1 MEGSWKS
8 ARIAFYAFCSTFA
21 FVTLAFTIYYL
32 TNHKGSRKKNRVTD
46 TSIRLHD
53 ETAASCSFC
62 EESELAEILEKNGHG
77 EFAKGKI
84 SSLLR
89 FIETAETHMVEKLL
103 VILLNCSAFTANQN
117 AIREC
122 GGFPLLEALLTHQS
136 QTVNIKVAQV
146 LSNLA
151 MNEKNQQSLKDSV
164 FAVIKNLEYSD
175 SCNNEEV
182 VIELLKLLVNLS
194 ATDIAHE
201 EIMTGVPEYFNIL
214 GQTLSRQIQQQV
226 LRLLVNLSCN
236 VNNLDGL
243 LEFQPLLILRT
254 FMLPD
259 NTDDIILR
267 ALTISANLLSNSDRY
282 TEEQQS
288 MITEHL
294 NLLYSKLI
302 AMLDHSNEDIQ
313 SQAKRALR
321 SVFAFRMMYST
332 L

>member
-21 FVTLAFTIYYL
+21 FVTLAFTVYYL
-32 TNHKGSRKKNRVTD
+32 TNHKGSRKKNRITD

-62 EESELAEILEKNGHG
+62 DESELAEILKKNGHG

-214 GQTLSRQIQQQV
+214 GQTLSRQIQ
-226 LRLLVNLSCN
+226 
-236 VNNLDGL
+236 
-243 LEFQPLLILRT
+243 PLLILRT

-294 NLLYSKLI
+294 NLLYSELI

>member
-151 MNEKNQQSLKDSV
+151 MNEKKP
-164 FAVIKNLEYSD
+164 AKLE
-175 SCNNEEV
+175 
-182 VIELLKLLVNLS
+182 
-194 ATDIAHE
+194 
-201 EIMTGVPEYFNIL
+201 
-214 GQTLSRQIQQQV
+214 GQCLCCDKES
-226 LRLLVNLSCN
+226 
-236 VNNLDGL
+236 
-243 LEFQPLLILRT
+243 
-254 FMLPD
+254 
-259 NTDDIILR
+259 
-267 ALTISANLLSNSDRY
+267 
-282 TEEQQS
+282 
-288 MITEHL
+288 
-294 NLLYSKLI
+294 
-302 AMLDHSNEDIQ
+302 
-313 SQAKRALR
+313 
-321 SVFAFRMMYST
+321 
-332 L
+332 